1 MTNRSDWFT
10 ASRVRRLQS
19 VLEELHARAPGFAQA
34 NATQVLWPACGGPRN
49 EIADLLDVLTRSGLA
64 QLQAKRVYRT
74 RQGERIVQMN
84 ADRSRQELAMLLI
97 RRGWL
102 HDQIRQFLTVAT
114 RDATTL
120 VCNTKLAREVS
131 PQLVGILQIWPSL
144 VSEVRVVVNGEL
156 LVEIDSPW
164 SLIPSVTLAAEDAR
178 MTIGKRGEAY
188 SFQFLRH
195 NASRPEDVLWVAADD
210 ETLGHDIEDRSS
222 GRLERVEI
230 KASVGTPV
238 RFHLS
243 PNEYRQAHEHGS
255 EYIVHFWGGINLH
268 LDPAKEFKQLR
279 DKGYPRVFPDLAG
292 HLSEGRLIGEPCD
305 WLVTEPIAS
314 S

>member
-1 MTNRSDWFT
+1 MTSRSDWFT

-19 VLEELHARAPGFAQA
+19 VLEGLDPRAPGFAQA
-34 NATQVLWPACGGPRN
+34 NAARVLWPACGGPRN

-74 RQGERIVQMN
+74 RQGERIIQMN
-84 ADRSRQELAMLLI
+84 ADRRRQELAMTLI

-102 HDQIRQFLTVAT
+102 HDQIRQLLTVAT
-114 RDATTL
+114 KGATTL
-120 VCNTKLAREVS
+120 SCDTEHAREVA
-131 PQLVGILQIWPSL
+131 PQLVGVLQVWPSV
-144 VSEVRVVVNGEL
+144 VSEAEVVVGGEL

-164 SLIPSVTLAAEDAR
+164 SLIPSVTPAAQDAR
-178 MTIGKRGEAY
+178 LTIGKRGEAY

-222 GRLERVEI
+222 GQLERVEV
-230 KASVGTPV
+230 KASVGKDV

-243 PNEYRQAHEHGS
+243 RNEYERAHEHGS
-255 EYIVHFWGGINLH
+255 EYTLHFWGGINLH

-279 DKGYPRVFPDLAG
+279 DRGYPRVFPDLAS
-292 HLSEGRLIGEPCD
+292 HLSDERLIGEPCD
-305 WLVTEPIAS
+305 WLVTEPVAPS
-314 S
+314 

>member
-19 VLEELHARAPGFAQA
+19 VLEGLHPRAPGFAQA
-34 NATQVLWPACGGPRN
+34 NAAQVLWPACGGPRN

-74 RQGERIVQMN
+74 RQGERIIQMN
-84 ADRSRQELAMLLI
+84 ADRSRQELTMMLI

-114 RDATTL
+114 KDATTL
-120 VCNTKLAREVS
+120 ICDTELARQVS
-131 PQLVGILQIWPSL
+131 PQLVGVLQIWPSV
-144 VSEVRVVVNGEL
+144 VSEVRVVVSGEL

-164 SLIPSVTLAAEDAR
+164 SLIPSVTPAAEDAR

-188 SFQFLRH
+188 SFQILRH
-195 NASRPEDVLWVAADD
+195 NASQPEDVLWVAADD

-222 GRLERVEI
+222 GRLERVEV

-238 RFHLS
+238 RFYLS
-243 PNEYRQAHEHGS
+243 PNEYRQAHKHGS
-255 EYIVHFWGGINLH
+255 EYTVHFWGGINLH

-279 DKGYPRVFPDLAG
+279 DRGYPRVFPDLAG
-292 HLSEGRLIGEPCD
+292 HLSDGRLIGEPCD

>member
-10 ASRVRRLQS
+10 APRVGRLKS
-19 VLEELHARAPGFAQA
+19 VLEGLCPRAPSFAQA
-34 NATQVLWPACGGPRN
+34 NAAQVLWPTSGGPRN

-64 QLQAKRVYRT
+64 QLQARRVYRT
-74 RQGERIVQMN
+74 RQGERIIQMN
-84 ADRSRQELAMLLI
+84 PDRSRQELAMMLI

-114 RDATTL
+114 KAATTL
-120 VCNTKLAREVS
+120 VCDTELAREVS
-131 PQLVGILQIWPSL
+131 PQLVGVLQIWPSV
-144 VSEVRVVVNGEL
+144 VSDVRVVVSGEL

-164 SLIPSVTLAAEDAR
+164 SLIPSVTLAADDAR
-178 MTIGKRGEAY
+178 MTIGKRGETY
-188 SFQFLRH
+188 SFQLLRH
-195 NASRPEDVLWVAADD
+195 NASQPEDVLWVAADD

-222 GRLERVEI
+222 GRLERVEV

-238 RFHLS
+238 RFYLS
-243 PNEYRQAHEHGS
+243 PNEYRKAHEHGS
-255 EYIVHFWGGINLH
+255 AYTVHFWGGINLH
-268 LDPAKEFKQLR
+268 LDPAKEFKQLC
-279 DKGYPRVFPDLAG
+279 DGGYPRVFPDVAG
-292 HLSEGRLIGEPCD
+292 HLSDGRLIGEPCD

>member
-1 MTNRSDWFT
+1 M
-10 ASRVRRLQS
+10 
-19 VLEELHARAPGFAQA
+19 
-34 NATQVLWPACGGPRN
+34 
-49 EIADLLDVLTRSGLA
+49 
-64 QLQAKRVYRT
+64 
-74 RQGERIVQMN
+74 M
-84 ADRSRQELAMLLI
+84 LI

-114 RDATTL
+114 KDATTL
-120 VCNTKLAREVS
+120 ICDTELAREVS
-131 PQLVGILQIWPSL
+131 PQLVGVLQIWPSV
-144 VSEVRVVVNGEL
+144 VSEVRVVVSGEL

-164 SLIPSVTLAAEDAR
+164 SLIPSVTPAAEDAR
-178 MTIGKRGEAY
+178 MTLGKRGEAY
-188 SFQFLRH
+188 SFQLLRH
-195 NASRPEDVLWVAADD
+195 NASQPEDVLWVAADD

-222 GRLERVEI
+222 GRLERVEV

-238 RFHLS
+238 RFYLS

-255 EYIVHFWGGINLH
+255 EYTVHFWGGINLH

-279 DKGYPRVFPDLAG
+279 DRGYPRVFPDLAG
-292 HLSEGRLIGEPCD
+292 HLSDGRLIGEPCD

>member
-19 VLEELHARAPGFAQA
+19 VLKGLHPRSPGFAQA

-49 EIADLLDVLTRSGLA
+49 EITHLLDVLTRSSLA

-74 RQGERIVQMN
+74 RQGERIIQMN
-84 ADRSRQELAMLLI
+84 ADRSRQELAMMLI

-102 HDQIRQFLTVAT
+102 HDQIRQFLAVAT
-114 RDATTL
+114 KDATTL
-120 VCNTKLAREVS
+120 ICDTELAREVS
-131 PQLVGILQIWPSL
+131 PQLVGVLQTWPSV
-144 VSEVRVVVNGEL
+144 VSEARVVVSGEL

-164 SLIPSVTLAAEDAR
+164 SLIPSVTPAAKDAR

-188 SFQFLRH
+188 SFQLLRH
-195 NASRPEDVLWVAADD
+195 NASQPEDVLWVAADD

-222 GRLERVEI
+222 GRLERVEA

-238 RFHLS
+238 RFYLS

-255 EYIVHFWGGINLH
+255 EYTVHFWGGINLH
-268 LDPAKEFKQLR
+268 LDPAKEFKQLCDR
-279 DKGYPRVFPDLAG
+279 GYPRVFPDLAS
-292 HLSEGRLIGEPCD
+292 HLSDGRLIGEPCD